1 MYCWLHH
8 TSLHGFAYFVGIV
21 LCTERMKLES
31 ILNFSLVC
39 LHPPSSIRI
48 TQCWFVHFFL
58 SHNIL
63 HRYKSSKVEPS
74 LVKDIKIAAG
84 FNGVRQYVGWLIF
97 MYKSYIENYV
107 WREGGRGKGVGLW
120 KTSQWRF
127 PFQNWFTSDPL
138 PKVVALLSKT

>member
-63 HRYKSSKVEPS
+63 HRYKSSKVEHS

-97 MYKSYIENYV
+97 MYKVTSKIMFDEKG
-107 WREGGRGKGVGLW
+107 EGGKGWVYE
-120 KTSQWRF
+120 KRRSDVF
-127 PFQNWFTSDPL
+127 P
-138 PKVVALLSKT
+138 SKIDLRVTPYLK